1 MLPFSLFSRDVIKY
15 GFLCEEES
23 DTKCIVLR
31 GGGQTR
37 SSILF
42 FISADISSDNI
53 TDNSLKPA

>member
-37 SSILF
+37 SSIL
-42 FISADISSDNI
+42 
-53 TDNSLKPA
+53 SLFLQIFHLII